1 MLLREEMR
9 EELMPEITKLRR
21 NGITLLELVVV
32 ILIIGIIAGIAY
44 PSYLETIRT
53 GRRADAITM
62 LLKLQLDQEKWRA
75 IHTRYADQ
83 LGGDQCGSAEAS
95 GLCWRDDEILRKYY
109 RISVTGTAADGSGF
123 VAMATP
129 RPGTDQAHDICQKIV
144 INQDGPDLQASSDP
158 ACWKQ

>member
-1 MLLREEMR
+1 MLREELG
-9 EELMPEITKLRR
+9 EEFMSVITKLGR

-62 LLKLQLDQEKWRA
+62 LLRLQLDQEKWRA
-75 IHTRYADQ
+75 NHTRYADQ
-83 LGGDQCGSAEAS
+83 LGGDQCGSVQAS
-95 GLCWRDDEILRKYY
+95 GLCWRDDEILRQYY
-109 RISVTGTAADGSGF
+109 RISITGTAADGTGF
-123 VAMATP
+123 VAMAEP
-129 RPGTDQAHDICQKIV
+129 RSDTDQAHDVCQKIV
-144 INQDGPDLQASSDP
+144 INQDGPDIQTSSDP